1 MDIREKLQKIVNDNN
16 DEFILVDVL
25 TIREAINEITSL
37 RLEIG
42 EYKEMAVD
50 VFYDS
55 EISKNYLRRN
65 K

>member
-42 EYKEMAVD
+42 EYKEMGVD
-50 VFYDS
+50 VLYDS
-55 EISKNYLRRN
+55 EISKKLF
-65 K
+65 KEK